1 PLGSLPSPNV
11 ALALRIQAKIAKES
25 VDLPDFA
32 KESVAQIQILC
43 TFQAHPAKSRRVWRE
58 TRALAATLALA
69 PGEKPVCSQLRSH
82 SHLARNP
89 RAWRIVWSMAAGESR
104 SPKAISAFVN
114 LLHKIF
120 TYRKDELVK
129 DLPAT

>member
-1 PLGSLPSPNV
+1 M
-11 ALALRIQAKIAKES
+11 
-25 VDLPDFA
+25 DLPDFV

-43 TFQAHPAKSRRVWRE
+43 TFQARAAKSRRAWRE

-69 PGEKPVCSQLRSH
+69 PGEKPACLECMDPAWSAMRSD
-82 SHLARNP
+82 
-89 RAWRIVWSMAAGESR
+89 VAGECR
-104 SPKAISAFVN
+104 SPKAISVSVD

-120 TYRKDELVK
+120 TTRKDELVK

>member
-1 PLGSLPSPNV
+1 M
-11 ALALRIQAKIAKES
+11 
-25 VDLPDFA
+25 DLPDFV

-43 TFQAHPAKSRRVWRE
+43 TFQARAAKGRRVWRE
-58 TRALAATLALA
+58 TRALAAALALT
-69 PGEKPVCSQLRSH
+69 PGEKPVRSER
-82 SHLARNP
+82 ARGS
-89 RAWRIVWSMAAGESR
+89 WSAMRSDAAGERR
-104 SPKAISAFVN
+104 SPKAISVSVD

>member
-1 PLGSLPSPNV
+1 LP
-11 ALALRIQAKIAKES
+11 KIAKES

-43 TFQAHPAKSRRVWRE
+43 TFQAHAAKGRRARRE
-58 TRALAATLALA
+58 IRALALT
-69 PGEKPVCSQLRSH
+69 PGEKPVRSER
-82 SHLARNP
+82 ARGS
-89 RAWRIVWSMAAGESR
+89 WSAMRSDAAGERR
-104 SPKAISAFVN
+104 SPKVISVSVN